1 MGEQTM
7 GFTEFHWDKN
17 TTNGGFSLAMLDC
30 QRVFLQLQTK
40 RICMYARMHAC
51 MYACMY
57 VCMHVCMYIYI
68 SRERERKSTP
78 IHLQNLAKFGHL
90 QKQNTCSNQ
99 ILTQHAGQLS
109 KSKECGCQKKRKHI
123 FLWCLLFLDKPGW
136 SMRSPF
142 QSHNVPYKWLHL
154 SPRT

>member
-51 MYACMY
+51 MYACIY

-68 SRERERKSTP
+68 EREREKEYTDTSAKSCKVWAPTKTK
-78 IHLQNLAKFGHL
+78 HVFKSNS
-90 QKQNTCSNQ
+90 NTACWS
-99 ILTQHAGQLS
+99 TFEVKGMWVS
-109 KSKECGCQKKRKHI
+109 KKRKHI